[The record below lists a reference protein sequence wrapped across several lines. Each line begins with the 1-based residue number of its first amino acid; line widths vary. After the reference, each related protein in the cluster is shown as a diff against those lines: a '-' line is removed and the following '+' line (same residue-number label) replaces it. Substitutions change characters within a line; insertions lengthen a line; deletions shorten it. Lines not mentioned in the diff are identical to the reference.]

1 MKNNDLNKIHSKIF
15 IHEEQRVMFD
25 FDLAELY
32 GVTTKALNQ
41 AVKRNIDRFPSDFM
55 FSIALNGGN
64 LKSQIVTSSYGG
76 RRKPVTAFTEQGV
89 AMLSSV
95 LSSKRAVQV
104 NIQIM
109 RTFVFMRK
117 MSLSY
122 VELDQK
128 IKDLEEK
135 YDTQFKHVFEAIH
148 VLISEIDN

>member
-1 MKNNDLNKIHSKIF
+1 
-15 IHEEQRVMFD
+15 MFD

-55 FSIALNGGN
+55 FSIVLNGRN

-89 AMLSSV
+89 AMLSS
-95 LSSKRAVQV
+95 KRAVQV

-122 VELDQK
+122 AELDQK

-148 VLISEIDN
+148 VLISEIHT